1 MRPLNPTEAK
11 RLAREWR
18 RRTDGR
24 VALLLDNV
32 QNPFNVGSIARTAAA
47 LRVEHLYLVGTTP
60 PPNHP
65 SARKTGL
72 GTERYLTWSEHGS
85 APEAA
90 AAAKEAGFTVVGLEL
105 TANAVPIQSA
115 DFGGDV
121 CLAIGHEDRGLSSV
135 ALAACA
141 SVAYVPL
148 LGKVGS
154 LNVAAATSIA
164 LYEVRRQ
171 HWELGSGGD
180 GVEGD
185 ADPVSDG

>member
-18 RRTDGR
+18 RRTEGR
-24 VALLLDNV
+24 LALLLDNV

-72 GTERYLTWSEHGS
+72 GTERYLTWSEHASVVEAASS
-85 APEAA
+85 ARDDGFSVVGIELTSAATPLPEAD
-90 AAAKEAGFTVVGLEL
+90 L
-105 TANAVPIQSA
+105 S
-115 DFGGDV
+115 GDV
-121 CLAIGHEDRGLSSV
+121 CLALGHEDRGLSAS
-135 ALAACA
+135 ALSSCA

-154 LNVAAATSIA
+154 LNVAAAGSIA
-164 LYEVRRQ
+164 MYEVRRQ
-171 HWELGSGGD
+171 QWLTGADELGAAQEED
-180 GVEGD
+180 E
-185 ADPVSDG
+185 

>member
-18 RRTDGR
+18 RRTEGR
-24 VALLLDNV
+24 MALLLDNV

-72 GTERYLTWSEHGS
+72 GTERYLTWSEHAAVTS
-85 APEAA
+85 AVASA
-90 AAAKEAGFTVVGLEL
+90 RDDGFTVVGIEL
-105 TANAVPIQSA
+105 TSA
-115 DFGGDV
+115 ATPLPEVDLAGDV
-121 CLAIGHEDRGLSSV
+121 CLAFGHEDRGLSASALSSCAAV
-135 ALAACA
+135 AFI
-141 SVAYVPL
+141 PL

-154 LNVAAATSIA
+154 LNVASAAAIA

-171 HWELGSGGD
+171 QWLRAPG
-180 GVEGD
+180 
-185 ADPVSDG
+185 P

>member
-1 MRPLNPTEAK
+1 MRPLNPTQAK

-18 RRTDGR
+18 RRTEGR
-24 VALLLDNV
+24 VSLLLDNV

-72 GTERYLTWSEHGS
+72 GTERYLTWSEHS
-85 APEAA
+85 SVAEAA
-90 AAAKEAGFTVVGLEL
+90 SVARDDGYVIVGLEL
-105 TANAVPIQSA
+105 TSA
-115 DFGGDV
+115 SSPLPEVELAGDV
-121 CLAIGHEDRGLSSV
+121 CLALGHEDRGLSAAALSSCATV
-135 ALAACA
+135 AFI
-141 SVAYVPL
+141 PL

-154 LNVAAATSIA
+154 LNVASAAAIA

-171 HWELGSGGD
+171 QWMSAPPE
-180 GVEGD
+180 
-185 ADPVSDG
+185 